1 MKRVWFLI
9 LLAFLLWTLMFSP
22 WTAPHVPFWWTMAA
36 SAFVLMT
43 LSVIAGHNDRSVGV
57 LECRSPDDTSACMVH
72 PSGARPL
79 SELLNSRTPELLK
92 NLLLG
97 LAIAIALWCV
107 FWVGDKASTWLF
119 DFARPQVN
127 LIYGM
132 KAGESPWLIS
142 ALLLFLIGPA
152 EEIFWRGYVQRRLSL
167 RYSPNVGFLL
177 ATACYTLVH
186 VASLNF
192 MLIMASMVCGIA
204 WGGLYRLFPHR
215 FPAIVLSHALWD
227 AAVFVWFP
235 I

>member
-1 MKRVWFLI
+1 MKRVWLLI

-22 WTAPHVPFWWTMAA
+22 WTAPHVPFWWTMT
-36 SAFVLMT
+36 F
-43 LSVIAGHNDRSVGV
+43 
-57 LECRSPDDTSACMVH
+57 SACTLTVLSTVFSPGWWKH
-72 PSGARPL
+72 LRWSVSNILSGF
-79 SELLNSRTPELLK
+79 
-92 NLLLG
+92 
-97 LAIAIALWCV
+97 AIALWCV
-107 FWVGDKASTWLF
+107 FWVGDKASQWLF

-152 EEIFWRGYVQRRLSL
+152 EEIFWRGYVQRSLSL
-167 RYSPNVGFLL
+167 RYNPNVGFLL

-192 MLIMASMVCGIA
+192 MLVMASMVCGIA
-204 WGGLYRLFPHR
+204 WGGLYRLFSHR

>member
-1 MKRVWFLI
+1 MKRVWLLI

-22 WTAPHVPFWWTMAA
+22 WTAPHLPFWWTMT
-36 SAFVLMT
+36 F
-43 LSVIAGHNDRSVGV
+43 
-57 LECRSPDDTSACMVH
+57 SACTLTV
-72 PSGARPL
+72 L
-79 SELLNSRTPELLK
+79 STVFSPGWWKHLRWSVSNI
-92 NLLLG
+92 LLG
-97 LAIAIALWCV
+97 FAIAIALWCV

-167 RYSPNVGFLL
+167 RYNPNVGFLL

>member
-1 MKRVWFLI
+1 MKRVWLLI

-22 WTAPHVPFWWTMAA
+22 WTAPYVPFWWTMAA
-36 SAFVLMT
+36 SAFVLTT
-43 LSVIAGHNDRSVGV
+43 LSVIAGRNDRGVGV
-57 LECRSPDDTSACMVH
+57 EECRSADETSACMVH
-72 PSGARPL
+72 LSGARPL
-79 SELLNSRTPELLK
+79 SALLK
-92 NLLLG
+92 NLLFG
-97 LAIAIALWCV
+97 LVIALVLWCV
-107 FWVGDKASTWLF
+107 FWVGNEVSQWLF
-119 DFARPQVN
+119 PFARPQVN

-167 RYSPNVGFLL
+167 RYNPNVGFLL

-192 MLIMASMVCGIA
+192 MLVMASMVCGIA
-204 WGGLYRLFPHR
+204 WGGLYRLFPR
-215 FPAIVLSHALWD
+215 WFPAIVLSHALWD

>member
-1 MKRVWFLI
+1 MRRVWLFV

-22 WTAPHVPFWWTMAA
+22 LTAPHVPFWWAMAG
-36 SAFVLMT
+36 SALILTLGALTSEGADCPWAGDVSACTVRLSGFLNVLFAN
-43 LSVIAGHNDRSVGV
+43 LLVGLVIA
-57 LECRSPDDTSACMVH
+57 A
-72 PSGARPL
+72 
-79 SELLNSRTPELLK
+79 
-92 NLLLG
+92 
-97 LAIAIALWCV
+97 ALWCV
-107 FWVGDKASTWLF
+107 FWVGDKASQWLF
-119 DFARPQVN
+119 PFARGQVN

-132 KAGESPWLIS
+132 KAGESPWLVS
-142 ALLLFLIGPA
+142 GLLLFLIGPA

-192 MLIMASMVCGIA
+192 MLVMASMVCGIA
-204 WGGLYRLFPHR
+204 WGGLYRFFPRR

>member
-22 WTAPHVPFWWTMAA
+22 WTAPHLPFWWTMT
-36 SAFVLMT
+36 F
-43 LSVIAGHNDRSVGV
+43 
-57 LECRSPDDTSACMVH
+57 SACTLTV
-72 PSGARPL
+72 L
-79 SELLNSRTPELLK
+79 STVFSPGWWKHLRWSVSNI
-92 NLLLG
+92 LLG
-97 LAIAIALWCV
+97 FAIAIALWCV

-167 RYSPNVGFLL
+167 RYNPNAGFLL

>member
-1 MKRVWFLI
+1 MKRVWLLI

-22 WTAPHVPFWWTMAA
+22 WTAPHLPFWWTMT
-36 SAFVLMT
+36 F
-43 LSVIAGHNDRSVGV
+43 
-57 LECRSPDDTSACMVH
+57 SACTLTVLSTVFSPGWWKH
-72 PSGARPL
+72 LRWSVSNILSGF
-79 SELLNSRTPELLK
+79 
-92 NLLLG
+92 
-97 LAIAIALWCV
+97 AIAIALWCV
-107 FWVGDKASTWLF
+107 FWVGDKASQWLF

-167 RYSPNVGFLL
+167 RYNPNVGFLL

-204 WGGLYRLFPHR
+204 WGGLYRLFPR
-215 FPAIVLSHALWD
+215 CFLAIVLSHALWD

>member
-22 WTAPHVPFWWTMAA
+22 WTAPHVPFWWA
-36 SAFVLMT
+36 MT
-43 LSVIAGHNDRSVGV
+43 F
-57 LECRSPDDTSACMVH
+57 SACTLTV
-72 PSGARPL
+72 L
-79 SELLNSRTPELLK
+79 STVFSPGWWKRLRWSVSNI
-92 NLLLG
+92 LLG

-152 EEIFWRGYVQRRLSL
+152 EEIFWRGYVQRSLSL
-167 RYSPNVGFLL
+167 RYNPNVGFLL

-204 WGGLYRLFPHR
+204 WGGLYRLFPR
-215 FPAIVLSHALWD
+215 WFLAIVLSHALWD

>member
-22 WTAPHVPFWWTMAA
+22 WTAPHVPFWWTMT
-36 SAFVLMT
+36 F
-43 LSVIAGHNDRSVGV
+43 
-57 LECRSPDDTSACMVH
+57 SACTLTV
-72 PSGARPL
+72 L
-79 SELLNSRTPELLK
+79 STVFSPGWWKHLRWSVSNI
-92 NLLLG
+92 LLG
-97 LAIAIALWCV
+97 FAIAIALWCV
-107 FWVGDKASTWLF
+107 FWVGDKASQWLF

-167 RYSPNVGFLL
+167 RYNPNVGFLL

>member
-1 MKRVWFLI
+1 MKRVWLLI

-22 WTAPHVPFWWTMAA
+22 WTAPHLPFWWTMT
-36 SAFVLMT
+36 F
-43 LSVIAGHNDRSVGV
+43 
-57 LECRSPDDTSACMVH
+57 SACTLTV
-72 PSGARPL
+72 L
-79 SELLNSRTPELLK
+79 STVFSPGWWKHLRWSVSNILS
-92 NLLLG
+92 G

-107 FWVGDKASTWLF
+107 FWVGNEVSQWLF
-119 DFARPQVN
+119 PFARPQVN

-167 RYSPNVGFLL
+167 RYNPNVGFLL

-204 WGGLYRLFPHR
+204 WGGLYRLFPR
-215 FPAIVLSHALWD
+215 CFLAIVLSHALWD